1 MEGDLAMKKAI
12 ALAIAASVLTSGS
25 AAIGA
30 KGGCDDGKNRRVQM
44 VNDTDT
50 DIVRL
55 YGSNIG
61 ADSWQEDVLGDS
73 ILRSGSRVTVN
84 WDDGS
89 CYCNY
94 DFKAVYRDGTNS
106 IKNGVNVCQISSFRF
121 HN

>member
-1 MEGDLAMKKAI
+1 VKKAI
-12 ALAIAASVLTSGS
+12 VLAIMASMLMSGS

-30 KGGCDDGKNRRVQM
+30 KDGCDDGKNRRVQM

-73 ILRSGSRVTVN
+73 ILRAGSRVTVN
-84 WDDGS
+84 WDDGT

-94 DFKAVYRDGTNS
+94 DFKAVYRDETTS
-106 IKNGVNVCQISSFRF
+106 IQNGVNVCKISSFRF